1 MGSKAEPCLDRTQ
14 GPPFKPA
21 LRILASKFLKRTIQV
36 GSHDSEVDARTTM
49 DLAQLKIKHGPA
61 YGTKQE
67 AGLDSN
73 CERLMEVLGEFQRR
87 CILVDRQDVLSR
99 HVSGG
104 SPPPSLPPPPSAQYF
119 SSLSPELFQTSPL
132 LHFCNAGPAPAAPP
146 PPPPP
151 RRGFPASCYNTWTYS
166 HREPAQ

>member
-1 MGSKAEPCLDRTQ
+1 MIMQ

-21 LRILASKFLKRTIQV
+21 LRVLASKFLKRTIQV

-73 CERLMEVLGEFQRR
+73 CERLMEVLGEFKRR

-99 HVSGG
+99 HVSGSTSFIPCHDPPHP
-104 SPPPSLPPPPSAQYF
+104 SP
-119 SSLSPELFQTSPL
+119 
-132 LHFCNAGPAPAAPP
+132 
-146 PPPPP
+146 
-151 RRGFPASCYNTWTYS
+151 R
-166 HREPAQ
+166 

>member
-1 MGSKAEPCLDRTQ
+1 MMVQ

-21 LRILASKFLKRTIQV
+21 LRVLASKFLKRTIQV

-73 CERLMEVLGEFQRR
+73 CERLMEVLENSSADASWWTARTYSLAMSQVGP
-87 CILVDRQDVLSR
+87 
-99 HVSGG
+99 
-104 SPPPSLPPPPSAQYF
+104 PPPSLPLNHHCEKPSI
-119 SSLSPELFQTSPL
+119 SKSCGLSR
-132 LHFCNAGPAPAAPP
+132 HV
-146 PPPPP
+146 
-151 RRGFPASCYNTWTYS
+151 
-166 HREPAQ
+166 